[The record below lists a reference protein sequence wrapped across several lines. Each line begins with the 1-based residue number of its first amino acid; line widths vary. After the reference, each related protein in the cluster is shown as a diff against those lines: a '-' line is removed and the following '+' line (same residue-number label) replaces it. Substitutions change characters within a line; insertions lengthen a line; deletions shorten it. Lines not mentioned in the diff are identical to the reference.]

1 MGDLRK
7 KVIDLADFKNFDL
20 YTKLI
25 RNACHVV
32 GKAPLGSRPERPNER
47 LDVELLLL
55 LRGEPVDGVAE
66 VDEVEQSDGGLHVPL
81 GVRLL
86 VVAPRVARVEQGAV
100 LIGRRRK
107 VKVLIYYS
115 FKFSTG

>member
-7 KVIDLADFKNFDL
+7 KVIDLADFINVDL
-20 YTKLI
+20 YMKLI
-25 RNACHVV
+25 RN
-32 GKAPLGSRPERPNER
+32 LGSRPERPNER
-47 LDVELLLL
+47 LDVELPLL

-66 VDEVEQSDGGLHVPL
+66 VDEVEESDGGLHVPL

-100 LIGRRRK
+100 LMGRER
-107 VKVLIYYS
+107 VLVTIS
-115 FKFSTG
+115 CISICIQ